1 VNLLLKNLIP
11 AAALVL
17 SAAPALAGQA
27 DICYSP
33 QAASIPTQPPVT
45 NSVVFQCP
53 QAGNL
58 TLPQLAVAGW
68 QVVQLTPVT
77 VPGSN
82 PNIPDT
88 AWQLVIQKL

>member
-1 VNLLLKNLIP
+1 MTLACKSVFL
-11 AAALVL
+11 AAALAAF
-17 SAAPALAGQA
+17 AAPALAGQA

-33 QAASIPTQPPVT
+33 QTAAIPTPVPVN
-45 NSVVFQCP
+45 NSIVFQCP

-58 TLPQLAVAGW
+58 NLPQLAVAGW

-82 PNIPDT
+82 PNFPDT
-88 AWQLVIQKL
+88 AWQLVVQKP